1 MQKKIGITISAL
13 ASAVMCIAQDKV
25 ETHALNYDPDKLKI
39 LPDKVFEIGLPMLLL
54 FIILNTIVSI
64 LKNRAEN
71 KLKLKMIEKEVS
83 EETLIKV
90 FRENNAIARLQPLKW
105 FLFTFAMAIS
115 LFIIH
120 FSREY
125 LIYKS
130 GYLALGIFLLLLS
143 IAFLIYYRILQ
154 GKQ

>member
-1 MQKKIGITISAL
+1 MQKKIFTTMTL
-13 ASAVMCIAQDKV
+13 LPASLICFAQDKV
-25 ETHALNYDPDKLKI
+25 ETHTLNYDPEKLKI
-39 LPDKVFEIGLPMLLL
+39 LPDKVFEVGLPMLFL
-54 FIILNTIVSI
+54 FILLNTIVSI

-71 KLKLKMIEKEVS
+71 KLKLKMVEKEVS

-90 FRENNAIARLQPLKW
+90 FKESNVIARIQPLKW
-105 FLFTFAMAIS
+105 FLFTSAMAIS
-115 LFIIH
+115 LIIIH

-130 GYLALGIFLLLLS
+130 GYLALGIFLLFLS

-154 GKQ
+154 NK